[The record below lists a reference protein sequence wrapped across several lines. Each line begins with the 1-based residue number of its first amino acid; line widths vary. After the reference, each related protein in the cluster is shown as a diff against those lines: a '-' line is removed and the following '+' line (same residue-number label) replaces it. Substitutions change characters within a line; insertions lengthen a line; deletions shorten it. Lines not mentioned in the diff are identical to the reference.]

1 MHGGCRALS
10 VIVMAWLVVMSF
22 GLAEAAG
29 QARST
34 TPRTPPVAAGP
45 ILTLERVQ
53 SKIHAIEAR
62 QDLEELLKNQLLEL
76 YRQAKGHLEVAQSHA
91 ASALSYQQAMQSAP
105 AEIKRLH
112 QTLEQEPGSAI
123 PPTVADTPL
132 PELEQQLLKAEAD
145 MAGVQSKQADL
156 ARLSQESQDRPAQAR
171 DELAAARQDLEEVN
185 DLLKAHA
192 APQGSPLLAEAE
204 RLMLQ
209 ARKQARM
216 NEIHK
221 LEQELLSHDLRLKR
235 LIAQRDQSTQE
246 VALAESRIRQIE
258 ELIAK
263 RRQTEA
269 EQAQIEAER
278 AQLEAASKHPAIRK
292 LAGQNAAL
300 SRELAA
306 VIDGLG
312 RATAKREA
320 TSKHLEQLEQDF
332 QSARQ
337 KLEIAG
343 LSQALGQILREQRR
357 KLPELGRY
365 DRDSRERQQAIAE
378 VGLNQLRIEDSRR
391 ALRGIKRVLDRL
403 MSAKDTTVLPP
414 EQQQA
419 IRADLRTLVKDQR
432 RLLDRLADAYTSY
445 LRALGDVDFVH
456 KQLVDKAQQYALFL
470 DERLLWIPSSRPV
483 GFATV
488 HNLALAT
495 AWMLSP
501 LRWAQTSETL
511 VAAALRAPIVIIP
524 VLLLFGALFSIRRR
538 ARLTLEAIAER
549 VSKPYSDRFILTA
562 QALGLIV
569 LVAAPWP
576 IFLSFLGWRLQAPVE
591 ASAFS
596 RTVGAALLQLAP
608 ALFLFYTFYLVCRP
622 KGIAELHFGWQEQ
635 ALTLFRR
642 HLPWL
647 MAIVLP
653 AVFVTSM
660 VGWEAEEAY
669 RDSLGRL
676 AFIIS
681 LLAFAVFLQRLLRP
695 KGGALEAHLRRHP
708 RGWLNRL
715 RLLWYPLA
723 IGLPLTLA
731 GLAAAGYYY
740 TALELETQLV
750 ATVWLIA
757 GAVIAHDL
765 VIRWLTLENRKLALI
780 KAREK
785 REAAR
790 AAEVVKAAAGA
801 SGEAAPEALDI
812 PEIDLPTI
820 NLQTRHLLRTVIGV
834 SVVVGLWLIWAEV
847 LPALRIL
854 DQVSV
859 WQYAVVTDGQEKL
872 EPVTLA
878 NLAAA
883 LVLTIVAVVAAH
895 NVPGVLEIAVLRRLS
910 IEPGSRYAITQIARY
925 FIAVIGVIAVF
936 NAIGGQWSQV
946 QWLVAALSVGL
957 GFGLQEIFSNFV
969 SGLILLFERPIRM
982 GDVVTVGDLTGTV
995 SRIRIRATTIT
1006 DANKREL
1013 IVPNKILIT
1022 DRIINWTL
1030 SDTTTRVVIPVS
1042 IAYGAD
1048 AALAHRVILEAVHAH
1063 PLVMPDPEPAVAI
1076 VGFAEG
1082 AINFEVRVFVKELG
1096 HRAPVDHELRLR
1108 IHDALCTHHIQTPLP
1123 ERNVHVRSFVS
1134 TLQAPNRR
1142 SEPPEGDRL
1151 PTFGPPA
1158 RGEGK

>member
-1 MHGGCRALS
+1 M
-10 VIVMAWLVVMSF
+10 VWLVVMSF

-34 TPRTPPVAAGP
+34 TPRTPPVAAAP
-45 ILTLERVQ
+45 TLTLERVQ

-62 QDLEELLKNQLLEL
+62 QDLEEPLKNQLLEL
-76 YRQAKGHLEVAQSHA
+76 YRQTKGHLEVAQSHA

-112 QTLEQEPGSAI
+112 QALEQEPGSAI

-156 ARLSQESQDRPAQAR
+156 ARLIQESQDRPAQAR
-171 DELAAARQDLEEVN
+171 DELAAARQDLEAIER
-185 DLLKAHA
+185 DLLKARA

-269 EQAQIEAER
+269 EQAQIEAKR

-292 LAGQNAAL
+292 LAEQNAAL
-300 SRELAA
+300 SRELASVVDA
-306 VIDGLG
+306 LG
-312 RATAKREA
+312 KATAKREA
-320 TSKHLEQLEQDF
+320 TSRQLEQLEQDF

-343 LSQALGQILREQRR
+343 LSQALGQILREQHR

-378 VGLNQLRIEDSRR
+378 VGLNQLQIEDSRR
-391 ALRGIKRVLDRL
+391 ALRGLKRVLDRL

-414 EQQQA
+414 EQQRA

-432 RLLDRLADAYTSY
+432 RLLDRLGEAYTSY
-445 LRALGDVDFVH
+445 LRALGDVDFGH

-501 LRWAQTSETL
+501 LRWAQTSDTL
-511 VAAALRAPIVIIP
+511 GAAALRAPIVIVP

-538 ARLTLEAIAER
+538 ARLTLEAIAEQ
-549 VSKPYSDRFILTA
+549 VSKPYSDRFILTV

-569 LVAAPWP
+569 LVAASWP
-576 IFLSFLGWRLQAPVE
+576 IFLGFLGWRLQAPVE

-596 RTVGAALLQLAP
+596 RTVGAALLQFAP
-608 ALFLFYTFYLVCRP
+608 ALFLFYTFHLVCRP
-622 KGIAELHFGWQEQ
+622 KGVAELHFGWQEQ

-653 AVFVTSM
+653 AVFVTSLA
-660 VGWEAEEAY
+660 GWEAEEAY

-695 KGGALEAHLRRHP
+695 NGGALETHLRRHP
-708 RGWLNRL
+708 RGWFNRL

-780 KAREK
+780 KARER

-790 AAEVVKAAAGA
+790 AAEVAKAAAGA

-854 DQVSV
+854 DQVNV
-859 WQYAVVTDGQEKL
+859 WQYAVVTDGQKKL

-883 LVLTIVAVVAAH
+883 LVLTIVAIVAAR

-1022 DRIINWTL
+1022 DRVINWTL
-1030 SDTTTRVVIPVS
+1030 SDTTTRIVIPVS

-1063 PLVMPDPEPAVAI
+1063 PLVMADPEPAVVI

-1096 HRAPVDHELRLR
+1096 HRAPLDHELRLR

-1142 SEPPEGDRL
+1142 SEPPEGDHL